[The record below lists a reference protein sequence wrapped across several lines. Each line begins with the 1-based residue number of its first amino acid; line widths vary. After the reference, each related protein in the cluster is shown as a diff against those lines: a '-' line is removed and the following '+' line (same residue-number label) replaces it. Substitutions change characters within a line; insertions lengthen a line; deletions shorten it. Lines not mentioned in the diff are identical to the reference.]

1 MSDWGPRDD
10 KSRDLG
16 IIMTESMTE
25 ICTTEYDISG
35 LGSNTNN
42 RSGPLA

>member
-35 LGSNTNN
+35 LVQIQTIGQ
-42 RSGPLA
+42 GL